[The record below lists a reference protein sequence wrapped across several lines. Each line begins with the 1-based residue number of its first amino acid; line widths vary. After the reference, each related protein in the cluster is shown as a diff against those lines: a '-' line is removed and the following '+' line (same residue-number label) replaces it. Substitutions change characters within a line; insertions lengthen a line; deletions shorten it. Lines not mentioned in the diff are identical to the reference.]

1 VIAECDA
8 GMLKLVVPIYVEDE
22 FVGAVSGCGL
32 LLDDGE
38 ADTFL
43 VNKITGMPEERV
55 EELAVGTGALS
66 MEEAQTLCVLIQERV
81 EAFVAAYRVKTK
93 N

>member
-1 VIAECDA
+1 
-8 GMLKLVVPIYVEDE
+8 MVVPIYVKNE

-43 VNKITGMPEERV
+43 VNKITGMPEERA
-55 EELAVGTGALS
+55 EELAVGTAVMS
-66 MEEAQTLCVLIQERV
+66 HEEAHALCRLIQERV
-81 EAFVAAYRVKTK
+81 QAIV
-93 N
+93 NPSQGG